1 MALETVA
8 RLDEVPIGSRKLVK
22 IGNTKILLFHLETG
36 FYATQAYCPHLL
48 APLKNGKLIEGHTLQ
63 CPFHRAQFDI
73 ATGEVLRWANFPP
86 GIQALNLLRSEKC
99 LTTYPVVI
107 DGDAVQVDMR

>member
-8 RLDEVPIGSRKLVK
+8 RLDEMPVGTRKAVK
-22 IGNTKILLFHLETG
+22 AGNTKILLFHLETG

-48 APLKNGKLIEGHTLQ
+48 APLKGGKLLDGRILQ

-73 ATGEVLRWANFPP
+73 ATGEVVRWANFPP

-107 DGDAVQVDMR
+107 DGESVQVDIR